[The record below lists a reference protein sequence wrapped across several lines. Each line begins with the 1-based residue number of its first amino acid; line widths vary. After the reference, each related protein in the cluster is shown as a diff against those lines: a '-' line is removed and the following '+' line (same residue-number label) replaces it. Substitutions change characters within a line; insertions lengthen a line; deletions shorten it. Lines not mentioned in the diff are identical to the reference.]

1 MLGDVVGIR
10 AEFCT
15 EKEGSEGFE
24 DRRGRRAQP
33 GWRAEVVGSKG
44 GCQIGT
50 RAQCIWSENHGWISS
65 LGIYRYSCYVIQS
78 VNNGYC

>member
-1 MLGDVVGIR
+1 MCSVAVLELEKERSGPQRVWDLVVPGVLGDVVGIR

-33 GWRAEVVGSKG
+33 G
-44 GCQIGT
+44 
-50 RAQCIWSENHGWISS
+50 
-65 LGIYRYSCYVIQS
+65 
-78 VNNGYC
+78 

>member
-1 MLGDVVGIR
+1 MPGVLGDVVGIR

-33 GWRAEVVGSKG
+33 GWKAVVVGSK
-44 GCQIGT
+44 
-50 RAQCIWSENHGWISS
+50 ADAK
-65 LGIYRYSCYVIQS
+65 
-78 VNNGYC
+78 